1 MRQEERLSQPQ
12 GGEGPDDDVAPARL
26 DVVRPP
32 LDVLDLGVPDALL
45 SDRGEVV
52 VEPPVVR
59 VVPTVG
65 AAVVGAAVG
74 QRGEQLRRAVVRGVL
89 QKKSRSLSFSALE
102 MKMNWSPSTR
112 LTKNRPRPSSDFH
125 ITCTRARTLPL
136 MTEGIPIYD
145 IRKIEGFFN
154 PLPLSLKCR
163 GIPSSF
169 QSPPNEDFISGSPSL
184 HCMNHEAEG
193 SLKGPL
199 AFSTCAEI
207 DSRRVWTS

>member
-12 GGEGPDDDVAPARL
+12 GGEGPDDDVAPVARL
-26 DVVRPP
+26 DIVRPP

-89 QKKSRSLSFSALE
+89 QKKVPSRSFSALE

-112 LTKNRPRPSSDFH
+112 PHEKPSS
-125 ITCTRARTLPL
+125 TL
-136 MTEGIPIYD
+136 E
-145 IRKIEGFFN
+145 
-154 PLPLSLKCR
+154 
-163 GIPSSF
+163 
-169 QSPPNEDFISGSPSL
+169 
-184 HCMNHEAEG
+184 
-193 SLKGPL
+193 
-199 AFSTCAEI
+199 
-207 DSRRVWTS
+207 

>member
-26 DVVRPP
+26 GIVRPP

-89 QKKSRSLSFSALE
+89 QKKSE
-102 MKMNWSPSTR
+102 
-112 LTKNRPRPSSDFH
+112 
-125 ITCTRARTLPL
+125 
-136 MTEGIPIYD
+136 
-145 IRKIEGFFN
+145 
-154 PLPLSLKCR
+154 
-163 GIPSSF
+163 
-169 QSPPNEDFISGSPSL
+169 
-184 HCMNHEAEG
+184 
-193 SLKGPL
+193 
-199 AFSTCAEI
+199 
-207 DSRRVWTS
+207 